1 MRFIVSKIRSR
12 QKGITGL
19 ETAIILIAFVMVA
32 SVLAYVVL
40 TAGLFS
46 AQKAKDAIYS
56 GLDEVRSTL
65 LLKGDVLLKM
75 ENGVGTK
82 LIFTVGVGEGSN
94 PIDFTDTSGS
104 TSTTTTTSPTTP
116 TTTTTT
122 TTPTTTSSTTTS
134 SGTSSVNNV
143 VVISYHDSFQ
153 NVPSLDWTLT
163 KLTSFGD
170 DNLLDPN
177 ELFLITVDLTK
188 VNDQAQS
195 DNQKLKA
202 YHPFTIEVKPPKGA
216 VLTIERTVPARVN
229 DMVSLY

>member
-1 MRFIVSKIRSR
+1 MRFIVSKIKSR

-94 PIDFTDTSGS
+94 PIDFTDTSGIS
-104 TSTTTTTSPTTP
+104 TTTPTSTTTS

-122 TTPTTTSSTTTS
+122 TTSTTTSSTTTS

-153 NVPSLDWTLT
+153 NIPSLDWTLT

-177 ELFLITVDLTK
+177 ELFLITVDLAK

-216 VLTIERTVPARVN
+216 VMTIERTVPARVN